1 MNKDQNAVPYDPD
14 FDQTQARQRSIFAGA
29 SPKLTLWFGLMTGLA
44 VMSLAVLIVVVFKQ

>member
-1 MNKDQNAVPYDPD
+1 MNKDRNAVPYDPD
-14 FDQTQARQRSIFAGA
+14 FDKPNGERSSMFAGA

>member
-14 FDQTQARQRSIFAGA
+14 FDKPNGERSSVFAGA